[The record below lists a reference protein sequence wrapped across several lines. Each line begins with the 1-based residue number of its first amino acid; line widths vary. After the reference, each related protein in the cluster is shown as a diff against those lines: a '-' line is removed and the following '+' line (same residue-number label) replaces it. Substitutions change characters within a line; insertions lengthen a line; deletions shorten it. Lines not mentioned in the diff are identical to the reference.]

1 MIFEDSSD
9 RVFKSR
15 KYFGPVRLSK
25 FKIRLLDE
33 NGVVVNLNNN
43 DIVIN
48 LEIET
53 LNTPYKNLVYRH

>member
-1 MIFEDSSD
+1 
-9 RVFKSR
+9 
-15 KYFGPVRLSK
+15 VRLSK

-43 DIVIN
+43 DMVIN

-53 LNTPYKNLVYRH
+53 LNTPYKNLVYRN